1 MDAIVEAHMETNP
14 SNSGAINISKMKD
27 ADAAV
32 ENTNMLT
39 PTMTTNIA

>member
-1 MDAIVEAHMETNP
+1 METNP

-27 ADAAV
+27 AGMPT
-32 ENTNMLT
+32 ENTNILT

>member
-1 MDAIVEAHMETNP
+1 METNP

-27 ADAAV
+27 VGAAA
-32 ENTNMLT
+32 ENTNILT